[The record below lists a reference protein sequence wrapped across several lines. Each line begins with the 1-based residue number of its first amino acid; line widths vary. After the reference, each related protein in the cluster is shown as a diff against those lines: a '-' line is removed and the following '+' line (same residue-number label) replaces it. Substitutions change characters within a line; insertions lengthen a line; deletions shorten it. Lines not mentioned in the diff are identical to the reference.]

1 MEMLDGKKALS
12 SVDVFLSNMKKDQIL
27 DAFEKLGLRVVP
39 KISRADILR
48 FIKKGRSCAITWKPY
63 KRQEEQAQT
72 EGL

>member
-39 KISRADILR
+39 KIS
-48 FIKKGRSCAITWKPY
+48 GRIFSD
-63 KRQEEQAQT
+63 
-72 EGL
+72 L